1 VSEQITLSDRTS
13 AQAGPVTIVT
23 QTRVRDGMAEEFAR
37 WQSTINA
44 AVAEFPGFVEQS
56 VMPPSPPVQV
66 DWVIL
71 QRFASAEAASAWLRS
86 DQRTQLLDRAQPMLV
101 GPDDVHV
108 VRDNSRGARPAPVSA
123 VISTR
128 VRAGQEAAYRAWEQR
143 IAAAQARFAGFQGYR
158 FEPPIP
164 GVQDDWLAILR
175 FDTERDLQ
183 AWLDSPERRKLL
195 EESAPLVDE
204 SHARVVRTGFE
215 QWFPTG
221 ADRTAAPAVWK
232 QNMIVLLLLYPVVFL
247 FGLWVQTP
255 LLIGRIGLP
264 FWLALFIGNVI
275 SVVLLNWLV
284 PWTSRGFG
292 WWLSPPR
299 DPGGRISIAGGVL
312 IIALYAGSLFVFS
325 KL

>member
-1 VSEQITLSDRTS
+1 VSETL
-13 AQAGPVTIVT
+13 APAGPVTIVT

-37 WQSTINA
+37 WQSTISA
-44 AVAEFPGFVEQS
+44 AAAEFPGFIEQS

-86 DQRTQLLDRAQPMLV
+86 DRRTRLLDESRPVVV

-108 VRDNSRGARPAPVSA
+108 VRDQRAGVRPAPVSA

-128 VRAGQEAAYRAWEQR
+128 VKPGQEAAFRAWEQR
-143 IAAAQARFAGFQGYR
+143 IAAAQAKSAGFQGYR

-175 FDTERDLQ
+175 FETERDLQ
-183 AWLDSPERRKLL
+183 TWLDSPERRKLL
-195 EESAPLVDE
+195 DESAPFVEDFR
-204 SHARVVRTGFE
+204 ARVVRTGFE

-221 ADRTAAPAVWK
+221 NDGAAAPAVWK
-232 QNMIVLLLLYPVVFL
+232 QDMMVLLMLYPVVFL
-247 FGLWVQTP
+247 FGIWVQTP
-255 LLIGRIGLP
+255 LLIGRAGVP
-264 FWLALFIGNVI
+264 FFLALFIGNAV
-275 SVVLLNWLV
+275 STVALNWLV
-284 PWTSRGFG
+284 PWVSRRFA

-299 DPGGRISIAGGVL
+299 DPGGRISIAGAVVV
-312 IIALYAGSLFVFS
+312 IALYGATLLVFS
-325 KL
+325 QLG